1 MTEPTL
7 PAKKPPLQIQ
17 PSRHFL
23 AWLSEA
29 GVSLSFTTY
38 QTNRLFLVGRKENET
53 GLSVFERQFD
63 RPMGL
68 YVSGDRLYMN
78 TRWQLWEFE
87 NALPSGELHEGA
99 DRLYVPRRA
108 HTTGDLDMHDIV
120 VDRAGRVLFVNTA
133 YSCVAMLSERYSFK
147 PLWKPP
153 FISRLA
159 PEDRCHLNGLALD
172 DEGQPA
178 YVTAVSRS
186 DVATGW
192 RERRHEGGL
201 LIDVRSNE
209 VVASSLSMP
218 HSPRL
223 YQGKLWVLNSGTGEF
238 GYVEKES
245 GRFEPIAF
253 CPGFIRGLSFCGD
266 YAIVGLSKP
275 RREKAFSGLALDR
288 ALEEKDADARCGLW
302 IIDLKNGVIAHSL
315 ELEGVVVELYDVQV
329 LPGVRRPKALGFK
342 TDEIQKLITLD
353 LPEQPVFQALATK
366 AKTQPTS
373 AGPAPVVPGAPEP

>member
-1 MTEPTL
+1 MTQPVP

-17 PSRHFL
+17 PSRHL
-23 AWLSEA
+23 MAWLSES
-29 GVSLSFTTY
+29 GISLAFTTY
-38 QTNRLFLVGRKENET
+38 QTNRLFLVGRKENDS

-68 YVSGDRLYMN
+68 YVSADRLYMN

-87 NALPSGELHEGA
+87 NALPVGELYEGA

-133 YSCVAMLSERYSFK
+133 YSCIATLSERYSFQ

-159 PEDRCHLNGLALD
+159 PEDRCHLNGLAID
-172 DEGQPA
+172 EEGQPA

-209 VVASSLSMP
+209 IVASSLSMP

-223 YQGKLWVLNSGTGEF
+223 YQGKLWVLNSGTGEL
-238 GYVEKES
+238 GYVEMDS

-302 IIDLKNGVIAHSL
+302 VIDLKSGVIAHSL
-315 ELEGVVVELYDVQV
+315 ELEGVVIELYDVQV
-329 LPGVRRPKALGFK
+329 LPDVRRPKALGFK
-342 TDEIQKLITLD
+342 TDEIQRLITLD
-353 LPEQPVFQALATK
+353 LPDKPVFQALATK
-366 AKTQPTS
+366 AKTPTPH
-373 AGPAPVVPGAPEP
+373 AGPAPVIPGAPKP